1 MILLGKT
8 MTIRDNLHISR
19 FEPLASPKELK
30 TLLPLSANGSRRVID
45 SRNEIQEILEHKSHR
60 FLVIVGPC
68 SIHNPAE
75 AVEYAKRLKKL
86 SIEVS
91 SKLMLIMRVYF
102 EKPRTT
108 IGWKG
113 LIYDPDLDGSCH
125 MSKGLKIA
133 RKLLL
138 AIDELGLPTATEILG
153 PVTAQYIADL
163 VSWAAI
169 GARTTESQT
178 HRQLASG
185 LSMPV
190 GFKNSTNG
198 NITTAVEAIKAAM
211 HRHVFLGVLEDG
223 RSGIFHTTG
232 NKYSHI
238 ILRGGTNEP
247 NYGSEYIAYTRELMK
262 KNDMIPSIIIDCSHA
277 NSEKNASKQSE
288 VIDSIIEQKKND
300 EKSIVGVMI
309 ESNIKHGKQKMND
322 LSSLKH
328 GVSITD
334 ECIGWQETEDIIK
347 KLYRSIGEKNED
359 AN

>member
-1 MILLGKT
+1 
-8 MTIRDNLHISR
+8 MTIRDNLHISKA
-19 FEPLASPKELK
+19 EPLGSPKELK
-30 TLLPLSANGSRRVID
+30 ALLPLSENGSRRVME
-45 SRNEIQEILEHKSHR
+45 SRENIQKILEHKSDK
-60 FLVIVGPC
+60 LIVIVGPC
-68 SIHNPAE
+68 SIHSPEE
-75 AVEYAKRLKKL
+75 AIEYAKLLKKL
-86 SIEVS
+86 SFSVS
-91 SKLMLIMRVYF
+91 DKLMLIMRVYF

-138 AIDELGLPTATEILG
+138 EIDELGLPTATEILG

-190 GFKNSTNG
+190 GFKNTTNG
-198 NITTAVEAIKAAM
+198 NISTAVEAIKAAM
-211 HRHVFLGVLEDG
+211 HKHVFLGVLEDG

-238 ILRGGTNEP
+238 ILRGGINEP
-247 NYGSEYIAYTRELMK
+247 NYVSEYIAYTRELMK
-262 KNDMIPSIIIDCSHA
+262 KNTMTPNIIIDCSHA
-277 NSEKNASKQSE
+277 NSQKNASKQYSVVE
-288 VIDSIIEQKKND
+288 NVIKQKKNI
-300 EKSIVGVMI
+300 EKSIVGIMI
-309 ESNIKHGKQKMND
+309 ESNIMHGKQKMNN

-334 ECIGWQETEDIIK
+334 ECIGWQETEEIIM
-347 KLYRSIGEKNED
+347 KLYNSI
-359 AN
+359 

>member
-1 MILLGKT
+1 
-8 MTIRDNLHISR
+8 MTPRDNLHISK

-30 TLLPLSANGSRRVID
+30 TLLPMSENGSNRVIE
-45 SRNEIQEILEHKSHR
+45 SRDKIKKILEHKSDS

-75 AVEYAKRLKKL
+75 AIEYAKRLKRL
-86 SIEVS
+86 SLEVS
-91 SKLMLIMRVYF
+91 SKLMLVMRVYF

-113 LIYDPDLDGSCH
+113 LIYDPDLNGSYYV
-125 MSKGLKIA
+125 SKGLKIA

-138 AIDELGLPTATEILG
+138 DIDELGLPTATEILG

-198 NITTAVEAIKAAM
+198 NINTAVEAIKAAM
-211 HRHVFLGVLEDG
+211 HKHVFLGVLEDG

-247 NYGSEYIAYTRELMK
+247 NYGSEYVAYTRNLMK
-262 KNDMIPSIIIDCSHA
+262 KNRIIPSIIVDCSHA
-277 NSEKNASKQSE
+277 NSKKDASKQST
-288 VIDSIIEQKKND
+288 VIKDVIKQKKNN
-300 EKSIVGVMI
+300 EKTIVGVMI
-309 ESNIKHGKQKMND
+309 ESNIEHGKQQMND
-322 LSSLKH
+322 LTSLKH
-328 GVSITD
+328 GISITD
-334 ECIGWQETEDIIK
+334 ECIGWQETEDMIR
-347 KLYRSIGEKNED
+347 KLYNSI
-359 AN
+359 

>member
-1 MILLGKT
+1 
-8 MTIRDNLHISR
+8 MTTRDNLHIEK

-30 TLLPLSANGSRRVID
+30 TLLPLSESGSKRVID
-45 SRNEIQEILEHKSHR
+45 SRNKIQKILDHKSDK

-75 AVEYAKRLKKL
+75 AIEYAKRLKKL

-108 IGWKG
+108 VGWKG
-113 LIYDPDLDGSCH
+113 VIYDPDLDGSCH

-138 AIDELGLPTATEILG
+138 DIDELGLPTATETLG

-163 VSWAAI
+163 VSWTAI

-198 NITTAVEAIKAAM
+198 NIQTAVEAIKAAM
-211 HRHVFLGVLEDG
+211 HKHVFLGVLEDG

-238 ILRGGTNEP
+238 ILRGGSNEP

-262 KNDMIPSIIIDCSHA
+262 KNNIIPSIIVDCSHA
-277 NSEKNASKQSE
+277 NSEKKASKQSAVLKN
-288 VIDSIIEQKKND
+288 VITQRKDK

-309 ESNIKHGKQKMND
+309 ESNLEHGKQNMND

-328 GVSITD
+328 GISITD
-334 ECIGWQETEDIIK
+334 ECIGWQETEDIIRE
-347 KLYRSIGEKNED
+347 LYNSI
-359 AN
+359 

>member
-1 MILLGKT
+1 MIK
-8 MTIRDNLHISR
+8 RDNLNILK
-19 FEPLASPKELK
+19 FEPLDSPKDLK
-30 TLLPLSANGSRRVID
+30 ALLPLSEAGSLRVIE
-45 SRNEIQEILEHKSHR
+45 SRNNIQKVLDHKSNL
-60 FLVIVGPC
+60 FLVMVGPC

-75 AVEYAKRLKKL
+75 ALEYARRLKKL
-86 SIEVS
+86 SNEVC
-91 SKLMLIMRVYF
+91 SKLILVMRVYF

-138 AIDELGLPTATEILG
+138 DINELELSTATEILG
-153 PVTAQYIADL
+153 PVTAQYIADI
-163 VSWAAI
+163 VSWTAI

-190 GFKNSTNG
+190 GFKNATNG
-198 NITTAVEAIKAAM
+198 NIKTAVEAIKAAI
-211 HRHVFLGVLEDG
+211 HKHVFLGVLEDG

-238 ILRGGTNEP
+238 ILRGGINEP
-247 NYGSEYIAYTRELMK
+247 NYGSEHIAYTRELLK
-262 KNDMIPSIIIDCSHA
+262 KNNLTPSIMVDCSHA
-277 NSEKNASKQSE
+277 NSDKKASRQSS
-288 VIDSIIEQKKND
+288 VLNDIIAQRNNG

-309 ESNIKHGKQKMND
+309 ESNLHHGKQVINNQ
-322 LSSLKH
+322 SSLEH
-328 GVSITD
+328 GISITD
-334 ECIGWQETEDIIK
+334 ECVGWQETEDMIRE
-347 KLYRSIGEKNED
+347 LYKSL
-359 AN
+359 

>member
-1 MILLGKT
+1 MN
-8 MTIRDNLHISR
+8 IRDNLHIAK

-30 TLLPLSANGSRRVID
+30 TLLPLSEAGSMRVIE
-45 SRNEIQEILEHKSHR
+45 SRNRIQNILEHKSDV
-60 FLVIVGPC
+60 FLVMVGPC
-68 SIHNPAE
+68 SIHSPTE
-75 AVEYAKRLKKL
+75 AYEYAKRLKKL
-86 SIEVS
+86 SLEVN
-91 SKLMLIMRVYF
+91 SKLMLVMRVYF

-138 AIDELGLPTATEILG
+138 DIDELGLPTATEMLG

-163 VSWAAI
+163 VSWTAI

-190 GFKNSTNG
+190 GFKNATNG
-198 NITTAVEAIKAAM
+198 NIRTAIEAIKSAI
-211 HRHVFLGVLEDG
+211 HKHVFLGVLEDG

-238 ILRGGTNEP
+238 ILRGGKNEP
-247 NYGSEYIAYTRELMK
+247 NYGSEYIAYTRELLK
-262 KNDMIPSIIIDCSHA
+262 KNNLIPSIMLDCSHA
-277 NSEKNASKQSE
+277 NSDKNASKQSGVLKD
-288 VIDSIIEQKKND
+288 VIAQIKNN
-300 EKSIVGVMI
+300 ERSIVGVMI
-309 ESNIKHGKQKMND
+309 ESNLNHGNQGISNQ
-322 LSSLKH
+322 SSLEY
-328 GVSITD
+328 GISITD
-334 ECIGWQETEDIIK
+334 ECIGWQETEDMIRE
-347 KLYRSIGEKNED
+347 LYSSI
-359 AN
+359 